1 MALAALH
8 NFIHLYDAEEGDL
21 ADYLNVDDHWSRGG
35 NDESDNNEDSNVK
48 ELATNTP
55 ADVQRT
61 TIAQA
66 MWSDYQHVLQERYQE
81 RNDNDDDD
89 GDDMD

>member
-21 ADYLNVDDHWSRGG
+21 ADDFNVDDHWSRGG
-35 NDESDNNEDSNVK
+35 NDESDNNEDSNVE

-55 ADVQRT
+55 ADVWRT
-61 TIAQA
+61 TIAQT
-66 MWSDYQHVLQERYQE
+66 MWSDYQCMLEE
-81 RNDNDDDD
+81 RNQGRDDN
-89 GDDMD
+89 